1 MEKYY
6 DRNMTLL
13 NRGRLGTIIPNE
25 KWGEI
30 VGNQKVKDTLL
41 DLPMCQNPDDSALYK
56 DENEDP
62 STAILLFGPPGTVS
76 C

>member
-1 MEKYY
+1 ME
-6 DRNMTLL
+6 
-13 NRGRLGTIIPNE
+13 GTIIPNE
-25 KWGEI
+25 KWDEI